1 MHDNR
6 THPLLQ
12 QLPLTVSP
20 FVSLPSSATLPYTY
34 KPMPSALPPST
45 SGVGINNPQHSEGGS
60 DPTTSS
66 SSNNKPKYIIS
77 PTSGH
82 AAHPDDIIASCQALQ
97 AHVAKL
103 QSDAGAE
110 LKALEERIKKREL
123 AEKRR
128 VAPGWLDSEARL
140 LEPERK
146 GGNSKGGNGGSLL
159 DAQDGEGDEQQ
170 GGNGGKDGGI
180 AGLTQRF
187 GGHGFGL
194 GPAGYGGQGNGGPSE
209 MAVPDQGEE
218 LDRAF
223 GMVGMGSKVMF

>member
-34 KPMPSALPPST
+34 KPMPSALPPSP
-45 SGVGINNPQHSEGGS
+45 SGVGVNTPNHSEGG
-60 DPTTSS
+60 DPTTSA

-77 PTSGH
+77 PASGH

-103 QSDAGAE
+103 QSDASAE
-110 LKALEERIKKREL
+110 LKAFEERIKKREL

-146 GGNSKGGNGGSLL
+146 GGNSSSTKGENGGGSLL
-159 DAQDGEGDEQQ
+159 DAQDGEGEEQQ
-170 GGNGGKDGGI
+170 GGIGGKDGGI

-187 GGHGFGL
+187 GGQGFGL
-194 GPAGYGGQGNGGPSE
+194 AHGNGGPSE

-223 GMVGMGSKVMF
+223 GVVGMGQR

>member
-20 FVSLPSSATLPYTY
+20 FVSLPSSVTLPYTY
-34 KPMPSALPPST
+34 KPMPSALPPSP
-45 SGVGINNPQHSEGGS
+45 SGVGVNTPNQSEGG
-60 DPTTSS
+60 DPTASA

-77 PTSGH
+77 PASGH

-103 QSDAGAE
+103 QSDASAE
-110 LKALEERIKKREL
+110 LKAFEERIKKREL

-146 GGNSKGGNGGSLL
+146 GGNSSSTKGGNGGGSLL
-159 DAQDGEGDEQQ
+159 DAQDGESDEQQ
-170 GGNGGKDGGI
+170 GGNGGKDGSI

-187 GGHGFGL
+187 GGQGFGL
-194 GPAGYGGQGNGGPSE
+194 GHGNGGPSE

-223 GMVGMGSKVMF
+223 GVVGMGQR

>member
-1 MHDNR
+1 
-6 THPLLQ
+6 
-12 QLPLTVSP
+12 
-20 FVSLPSSATLPYTY
+20 
-34 KPMPSALPPST
+34 MPSALPPST
-45 SGVGINNPQHSEGGS
+45 SGVGVGVNVNVNVNSSEGN
-60 DPTTSS
+60 DETTSS
-66 SSNNKPKYIIS
+66 QKPKYIIS
-77 PTSGH
+77 PSSGH

-110 LKALEERIKKREL
+110 LKALEERIKKRDL

-146 GGNSKGGNGGSLL
+146 GGNSKGAENGGSLL
-159 DAQDGEGDEQQ
+159 DAQDGEGDGQQ
-170 GGNGGKDGGI
+170 GGNNGKDGGI

-187 GGHGFGL
+187 GGQGFNL
-194 GPAGYGGQGNGGPSE
+194 GQAGYGGPSE
-209 MAVPDQGEE
+209 MAVPDQGKE

-223 GMVGMGSKVMF
+223 GVVGMGQR